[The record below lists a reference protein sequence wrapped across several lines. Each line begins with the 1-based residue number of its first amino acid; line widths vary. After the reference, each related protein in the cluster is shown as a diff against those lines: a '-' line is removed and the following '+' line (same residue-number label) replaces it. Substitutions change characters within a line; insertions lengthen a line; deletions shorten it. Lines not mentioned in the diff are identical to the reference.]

1 MPLQAFSFPF
11 PETRFFRAGSF
22 IYKFKIRGSIS
33 FRGDQVRRLNCLSE
47 ELEEIIRTVLGNL
60 DSLQPFSS
68 AHFNIYPYKKQW
80 EGASKVTSKH
90 GEGTLRAYPFSLI
103 LYLERKMQNEDTK
116 QAEKKMS
123 PEKEVAQNFPSAS
136 EPKSKRKRY
145 SPLEDAILKYL
156 LEDLEAESK
165 LSMAG
170 PCLQRPRAER
180 KVKEHPGHVDKKGS
194 KGFDELRQ
202 KSGVI
207 PIRGSE
213 TPSEVHPGSI
223 QHMGEEVEEVE
234 EEEEEEEEED
244 ADLVPEEPVKPG
256 ILVRLASHI
265 FPFSWL
271 FKDS

>member
-170 PCLQRPRAER
+170 
-180 KVKEHPGHVDKKGS
+180 KVPKA
-194 KGFDELRQ
+194 LTN
-202 KSGVI
+202 SGRNQV
-207 PIRGSE
+207 S
-213 TPSEVHPGSI
+213 SLS
-223 QHMGEEVEEVE
+223 EEVR
-234 EEEEEEEEED
+234 
-244 ADLVPEEPVKPG
+244 LQVKC
-256 ILVRLASHI
+256 ILGVSSTWERRWRRWRRRRRRRRKKMQTWCLRN
-265 FPFSWL
+265 L
-271 FKDS
+271 